1 MVIASRV
8 AILGF
13 GCVLLGA
20 FAVDAQVTSVDFA
33 GRLATSGRFF
43 CNPERRKL
51 RFARPFFARVS
62 SYQLSTSSQLL
73 PMTITLHD
81 GVAQPQWVALHALIP
96 QSSLL

>member
-13 GCVLLGA
+13 GCVLSGA

-43 CNPERRKL
+43 ATPSGVNCG
-51 RFARPFFARVS
+51 
-62 SYQLSTSSQLL
+62 LL
-73 PMTITLHD
+73 GP
-81 GVAQPQWVALHALIP
+81 
-96 QSSLL
+96 SSLVSRPTNSPHRHSFFP